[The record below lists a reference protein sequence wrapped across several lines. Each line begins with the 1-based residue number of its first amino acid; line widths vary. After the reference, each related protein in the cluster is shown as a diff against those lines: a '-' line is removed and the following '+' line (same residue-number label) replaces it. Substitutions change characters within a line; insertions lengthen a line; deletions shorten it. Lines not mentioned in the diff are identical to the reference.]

1 MTDFPFARL
10 PNSHRFRSSI
20 LIGMIAVAT
29 SAHPVCARQLQHV
42 QGTSVSLQPMPGFK
56 PTSSFAG
63 FMNPNQGSILVVE
76 FPEAA
81 YGQISR
87 SFADIEAAKANFAKS
102 NVIVEKLEEI
112 GSAGGGRTP
121 LLTGSQTGGDI
132 RYDKWIALFKGPP
145 TVMITVTSP
154 HLNRLDGSQVRAMMQ
169 SVSIGRAASLTDKI
183 AALPFT
189 ATPAPPFRILD
200 SLAGATLSMTVGDK
214 DVDPERT
221 QPWLAIAYEPALVE
235 DPAELERNPTP
246 PRSLGHPRIESRQ
259 PVKFAGIS
267 GLLLNGRCDGERRFL
282 QYMAV
287 TRDHKLITMVY
298 DAPEPGFDGLR
309 PAVEAIAASVIL
321 KPD

>member
-10 PNSHRFRSSI
+10 PTSHHFRSSI
-20 LIGMIAVAT
+20 LIGVIAVAT
-29 SAHPVCARQLQHV
+29 SANPVCARQLQHV

-76 FPEAA
+76 MREEA
-81 YGQISR
+81 YVQISQG
-87 SFADIEAAKANFAKS
+87 FGNLEAAKANFAKS

-112 GSAGGGRTP
+112 GSADGGRTP

-132 RYDKWIALFKGPP
+132 GYDKWIALFKGPP

-154 HLNRLDGSQVRAMMQ
+154 RANRLDSSQVRAMME
-169 SVSIGRAASLTDKI
+169 SVSVGREATLADKL

-200 SLAGATLSMTVGDK
+200 SLAGATLGMTVGDR

-221 QPWLAIAYEPALVE
+221 QPSIVIAYEPALVD
-235 DPAELERNPTP
+235 DPGTSKPRAMTLKMTP
-246 PRSLGHPRIESRQ
+246 RKIL
-259 PVKFAGIS
+259 
-267 GLLLNGRCDGERRFL
+267 RRVR
-282 QYMAV
+282 A
-287 TRDHKLITMVY
+287 
-298 DAPEPGFDGLR
+298 LR
-309 PAVEAIAASVIL
+309 KSSSSFM
-321 KPD
+321 